1 LTVRAAFRAGD
12 LSVDETFSGA
22 TPEDVVAAMQSA
34 VSRRAPLAMR
44 LALGLFTP
52 LRFAQLAVERYG
64 ETSGRALPIPATCA
78 EFITLAQ
85 SEGFAVVVD
94 P

>member
-22 TPEDVVAAMQSA
+22 TPENVVAAIQTA
-34 VSRRAPLAMR
+34 VARRAPLAMR
-44 LALGLFTP
+44 LAIGLLTP
-52 LRFAQLAVERYG
+52 LRFAQMVVIRYG
-64 ETSGRALPIPATCA
+64 EASGRVFPPPSTCA
-78 EFITLAQ
+78 EFIALAQ
-85 SEGFAVVVD
+85 SEGFAVVIE